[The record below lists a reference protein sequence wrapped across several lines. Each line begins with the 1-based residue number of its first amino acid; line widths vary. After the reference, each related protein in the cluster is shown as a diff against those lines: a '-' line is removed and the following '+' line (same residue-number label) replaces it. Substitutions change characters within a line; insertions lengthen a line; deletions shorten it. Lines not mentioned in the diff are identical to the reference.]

1 MLNYNKSKLNRGNNL
16 MRKLFNILLSIILIT
31 CLSSISFA
39 ANPSGLVTIGEDS
52 LEEEEKEVELK
63 IGDKAPDFSLPNL
76 NTDKMEGLKDYL
88 GKPTILFFIQSAC
101 YSCLQ
106 EAKAFQEMKDR
117 YKEKINIVAVGVDLL
132 GKPMLVTWAS
142 HNNITYPVLLD
153 PIFSVP
159 EKYGF
164 SYTPSS
170 VIIDKEGK
178 IVFIHAGFR
187 PDDIKYFE
195 NKIKELLSAK

>member
-1 MLNYNKSKLNRGNNL
+1 
-16 MRKLFNILLSIILIT
+16 MRKILNVFLSVLM
-31 CLSSISFA
+31 LLGFSSAVNA
-39 ANPSGLVTIGEDS
+39 AGTPNNLVTIGEEVLDD
-52 LEEEEKEVELK
+52 EEEVELH

-106 EAKAFQEMKDR
+106 EAKAFQEMKDK
-117 YKEKINIVAVGVDLL
+117 YKEKINVVAVGVDLL

-142 HNNITYPVLLD
+142 HNNIKYPVLLD

-170 VIIDKEGK
+170 VIIDKDGK
-178 IVFIHAGFR
+178 IAFIHAGFR
-187 PDDIKYFE
+187 PDDVKYFE
-195 NKIKELLSAK
+195 NKIQELLGAAK

>member
-1 MLNYNKSKLNRGNNL
+1 
-16 MRKLFNILLSIILIT
+16 MRKFIFCFLSVLLTFVFI
-31 CLSSISFA
+31 SSPSYA
-39 ANPSGLVTIGEDS
+39 ANPSGLVTIGEDE
-52 LEEEEKEVELK
+52 LEEDEVELK

-170 VIIDKEGK
+170 VIIDKDGK
-178 IVFIHAGFR
+178 IAFIHAGFR
-187 PDDIKYFE
+187 PEDVKYFE
-195 NKIKELLSAK
+195 DKIKELLK

>member
-1 MLNYNKSKLNRGNNL
+1 
-16 MRKLFNILLSIILIT
+16 MRKFMFCFLPLLLT
-31 CLSSISFA
+31 FVFTTTLSFA
-39 ANPSGLVTIGEDS
+39 ANPGGLVSIGEDA
-52 LEEEEKEVELK
+52 LDDDEEEVELK
-63 IGDKAPDFSLPNL
+63 LGDKAPDFSLPNL

-117 YKEKINIVAVGVDLL
+117 YKDKINIVAVGVDLL

-170 VIIDKEGK
+170 VIIDKDGK

-187 PDDIKYFE
+187 PDDVKYFE
-195 NKIKELLSAK
+195 DKIKELLK

>member
-1 MLNYNKSKLNRGNNL
+1 
-16 MRKLFNILLSIILIT
+16 MRKFISCIIPVFMSFSLICGNIY
-31 CLSSISFA
+31 A
-39 ANPSGLVTIGEDS
+39 AEPTSLVTIGEES
-52 LEEEEKEVELK
+52 LDDEEEVQLK
-63 IGDKAPDFSLPNL
+63 IGDQAPDFSLPNL
-76 NTDKMEGLKDYL
+76 SSDKMEGLKDYL

-117 YKEKINIVAVGVDLL
+117 YKDRINIVAVGVDLL

-142 HNNITYPVLLD
+142 HNNISYPVLLD

-170 VIIDKEGK
+170 VIIDKTGK
-178 IVFIHAGFR
+178 IAFIHAGFR

-195 NKIKELLSAK
+195 EKIKELLSEK

>member
-1 MLNYNKSKLNRGNNL
+1 MEEQ
-16 MRKLFNILLSIILIT
+16 MRKLFNTFLCAVMALGISAAS
-31 CLSSISFA
+31 CLA
-39 ANPSGLVTIGEDS
+39 DNPNGMVTIGEEA
-52 LEEEEKEVELK
+52 LEDEEEVELHL
-63 IGDKAPDFSLPNL
+63 GDKAPDFSLPNL

-106 EAKAFQEMKDR
+106 EAKAFQEMKNN
-117 YKEKINIVAVGVDLL
+117 YKDQINVVAVGVDLL

-170 VIIDKEGK
+170 VIIDKDGK
-178 IVFIHAGFR
+178 VVFIHAGFR

-195 NKIKELLSAK
+195 DKIKELLAAK

>member
-1 MLNYNKSKLNRGNNL
+1 MEEQ
-16 MRKLFNILLSIILIT
+16 MRKLFNTFLCAVMALGISAAS
-31 CLSSISFA
+31 CLA
-39 ANPSGLVTIGEDS
+39 DNPNGMVTIGEEA
-52 LEEEEKEVELK
+52 LEDEEEVELHL
-63 IGDKAPDFSLPNL
+63 GDKAPDFSLPNL

-88 GKPTILFFIQSAC
+88 GKPTILFFIRSAC

-117 YKEKINIVAVGVDLL
+117 YKDKINVVAVGVDLL

-170 VIIDKEGK
+170 VIIDKDGK
-178 IVFIHAGFR
+178 IAFIHAGFR
-187 PDDIKYFE
+187 PDDVKYFE
-195 NKIKELLSAK
+195 EKIQSLLATK